1 MIDKMNIYYNR
12 LQYFKNNKKTNN
24 KILYKDE
31 NKIKTNIQIDNILPK
46 NIIDNIREKINKK

>member
-1 MIDKMNIYYNR
+1 MNIYYNR